1 QRTPV
6 RHRPDFSASDK
17 GVPRCIFRLTDNGHF
32 SKLTPV
38 SAAGDNSVTQRDKRV
53 FIQFPSYTLYM
64 KIFRTGVITL
74 DSCHF

>member
-1 QRTPV
+1 
-6 RHRPDFSASDK
+6 
-17 GVPRCIFRLTDNGHF
+17 DNGHF

-53 FIQFPSYTLYM
+53 FIQFPGYTLYM

-74 DSCHF
+74 DSCLQKRLPIDRKKYSVVLS